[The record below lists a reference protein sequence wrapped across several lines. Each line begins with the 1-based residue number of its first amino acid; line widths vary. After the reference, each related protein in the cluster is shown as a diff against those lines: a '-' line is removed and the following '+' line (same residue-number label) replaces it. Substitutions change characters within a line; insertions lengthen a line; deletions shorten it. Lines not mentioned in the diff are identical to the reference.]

1 MPALPGSLVAFRS
14 ETTHEV
20 TPVTCNERFTIV
32 SWYRGT

>member
-20 TPVTCNERFTIV
+20 IPVTHGERFTVV
-32 SWYRGT
+32 SWYRGA